1 MASAVTDVETSA
13 PLNDVRESQSQLNA
27 PGAAQT
33 AGQSGLVSGIVSNG
47 GAVYGETPYKLQHGI
62 VVSESGKSASVSN
75 NNNNYT
81 VSGGKRVCEQFL
93 GGEGAPVAN
102 PESTGPLVSNMPK
115 NSNEPVKVV
124 YPTGGG
130 HGQTSAPTV
139 LNMNNRVTFTG
150 QTLPN
155 GTISLSPITTQAT
168 IMQTTANAKGPQTSQ
183 NQQSQPSQSQSTIV
197 IKNQVSMAP
206 GITSAPPG
214 MVTMT
219 KTINQVN
226 ITSLPINPG
235 VS

>member
-13 PLNDVRESQSQLNA
+13 PLNDVRESQSQLNT

-47 GAVYGETPYKLQHGI
+47 GAVYGETPHKLQHGI